1 MDTTNLRQIAGGTV
15 IKQADRSSTMSFIL
29 QDAIGREVD
38 LEGETAQIALYTLK
52 GKYWETTSQV
62 KGSIVSF
69 SLPGNLSED
78 DYILDISAAGYVFPS
93 DRDFIIRVVKGFRD
107 LPTTERAERA
117 KQTFEEIRSDVEE
130 ESEKRLKVQ
139 LAKIDEKSESTIQ
152 AIEKDGQEYIKLIG
166 TNKDNAIAEIE
177 AKRQSSLQE
186 INKKAELAIVDVS
199 NQLKD
204 YATKD
209 DVEKNSSELQSTF
222 YTSIA
227 AINTEVE
234 KKAYTE
240 HTHSISDV
248 SNLQTTLDNKAPKTH
263 THSQYLTSSTADS
276 KYLKKGEPI
285 ELTTQ
290 QKAELKG
297 EPGKDGVDGKQGE
310 AGSRIFTETESPDA
324 RVGVDFFLQKGTGK
338 MGLVSDVS
346 NGVIK
351 TYIPQITLKGD
362 PGKGIVDVK
371 SGREIKIWIGDQSDY
386 DSISTKDGDTLYL
399 IWE

>member
-38 LEGETAQIALYTLK
+38 LDGQTAQVALYTLK
-52 GKYWETTSQV
+52 GKYWETSTQV
-62 KGSIVSF
+62 KGAIVSF

-78 DYILDISAAGYVFPS
+78 DYILDISVAGYVFPS

-117 KQTFEEIRSDVEE
+117 KQTFEEIRDDVEK
-130 ESEKRLKVQ
+130 ESEKRLKDQ
-139 LAKIDEKSESTIQ
+139 LEKIDERSESTIQ

-204 YATKD
+204 YAKQK
-209 DVEKNSSELQSTF
+209 DVENFQTELSSAVSENF
-222 YTSIA
+222 YT
-227 AINTEVE
+227 INKYVNGKADKNHTHTMNDVSGIKEEFRNVNTIMTSMNSVLDE
-234 KKAYTE
+234 TITKIDKKANKS

-263 THSQYLTSSTADS
+263 AHSQYITTNNADI

-290 QKAELKG
+290 QKAE
-297 EPGKDGVDGKQGE
+297 
-310 AGSRIFTETESPDA
+310 
-324 RVGVDFFLQKGTGK
+324 
-338 MGLVSDVS
+338 
-346 NGVIK
+346 
-351 TYIPQITLKGD
+351 LKGD